1 MIIFQ
6 PDFIISRAIKTS
18 IMKKKKRNLKSYPY
32 TVIYEPQKR
41 AWQQLNV
48 VKMKVGGCFKN
59 DHEKVTCSDLIE

>member
-18 IMKKKKRNLKSYPY
+18 IMKKRKEISSLIP
-32 TVIYEPQKR
+32 TVICEPQKR